1 MRTTYAVTWQDL
13 SGKLSSGKLEL
24 SPEGMIFE
32 GSAGNGPVSMEIG
45 YDEISTIRVARS
57 SADCL
62 YSRPT
67 LVLERRAD
75 APIRVASVAQTGIIS
90 ELAERLAK
98 VLLEERSKSTRLAL
112 VLPLRE
118 GVGEHARPLI
128 AEGPPFDIEASGL
141 ESHHV
146 FVTDSEV
153 VFLFEG
159 ETAAALRLVA
169 GQAHVWTVASA
180 WNELLAGPPRVA
192 EGAYSWARPKTLE
205 GASFASTP
213 GAGDSEGGDLFEP

>member
-1 MRTTYAVTWQDL
+1 MRTTYAVTWQG
-13 SGKLSSGKLEL
+13 SAGEPSSGKLEL
-24 SPEGMIFE
+24 SPEGMVFE
-32 GSAGNGPVSMEIG
+32 GSAGNGPISMEIG

-62 YSRPT
+62 YNRPT

-75 APIRVASVAQTGIIS
+75 APIRIASVAQTGIIS

-98 VLLEERSKSTRLAL
+98 VLLEERSKLSRLAV
-112 VLPLRE
+112 VLPLQD
-118 GVGEHARPLI
+118 GVGDRARSLI
-128 AEGPPFDIEASGL
+128 AKGPPFDLGSSGL

-146 FVTDSEV
+146 FVTDSEA

-159 ETAAALRLVA
+159 ETAAAIRLIA
-169 GQAHVWTVASA
+169 GQAHLWTVASG

-192 EGAYSWARPKTLE
+192 EDAYSWARPKTPE
-205 GASFASTP
+205 GASFTSTP

>member
-1 MRTTYAVTWQDL
+1 MTYAVTWQDL

-32 GSAGNGPVSMEIG
+32 GSAGNGPIRVEIG
-45 YDEISTIRVARS
+45 YDEISTIRVARA

-62 YSRPT
+62 AGRPT
-67 LVLERRAD
+67 LVLERRGD
-75 APIRVASVAQTGIIS
+75 ASISIASVAQTGIVS

-98 VLLEERSKSTRLAL
+98 VLLEERSKLTRLAV
-112 VLPLRE
+112 VLPLQQ
-118 GVGEHARPLI
+118 GVGDRARSLI
-128 AEGPPFDIEASGL
+128 DEGPPFDIEASGL

-159 ETAAALRLVA
+159 ETPAAFRRLA
-169 GQAHVWTVASA
+169 AQAHLSTVASA

-192 EGAYSWARPKTLE
+192 EDAYSWARPKTLD

>member
-1 MRTTYAVTWQDL
+1 MRTTYAVTWEDF
-13 SGKLSSGKLEL
+13 SGASSSGKLEL
-24 SPEGMIFE
+24 TPEGMVFE

-45 YDEISTIRVARS
+45 YDEISTIRVARA

-62 YSRPT
+62 DGRPT
-67 LVLERRAD
+67 LVLERRGD
-75 APIRVASVAQTGIIS
+75 APIRIASVAQTGIIS

-98 VLLEERSKSTRLAL
+98 VMLEERSKLTRLAIL
-112 VLPLRE
+112 LPLQE
-118 GVGEHARPLI
+118 GVEDQARSLI
-128 AEGPPFDIEASGL
+128 AEGPPFDLEASGL

-159 ETAAALRLVA
+159 ETPAAIRRLA
-169 GQAHVWTVASA
+169 AQAHVWTVASA

-192 EGAYSWARPKTLE
+192 EGAYSWARPKPLD

>member
-1 MRTTYAVTWQDL
+1 MRTTYAVTWQGS
-13 SGKLSSGKLEL
+13 SGEPSSGKLEL
-24 SPEGMIFE
+24 SPEGMAFE
-32 GSAGNGPVSMEIG
+32 GSAGNGPVDMEIG

-62 YSRPT
+62 DSRPT

-75 APIRVASVAQTGIIS
+75 APIRIASVAQTGIIS

-98 VLLEERSKSTRLAL
+98 VLLEERSKLSRLAV
-112 VLPLRE
+112 VLPLQD
-118 GVGEHARPLI
+118 GVGDLARSLI
-128 AEGPPFDIEASGL
+128 AKGPPFDIESTGL

-146 FVTDSEV
+146 FITDSEA

-159 ETAAALRLVA
+159 ETAAAIRLLA
-169 GQAHVWTVASA
+169 GQAHLWTVASG

-192 EGAYSWARPKTLE
+192 EDAYSWARPKTLE

>member
-1 MRTTYAVTWQDL
+1 MRTTYAVTWQHS
-13 SGKLSSGKLEL
+13 SGQSSSGKLEL
-24 SPEGMIFE
+24 TPEAMTFE

-45 YDEISTIRVARS
+45 YDEISTIRVARA

-62 YSRPT
+62 AGRPT
-67 LVLERRAD
+67 LVLERRGD
-75 APIRVASVAQTGIIS
+75 APIRIASVAQTGIIS

-98 VLLEERSKSTRLAL
+98 VLLEERSKLSRLAV
-112 VLPLRE
+112 VLPLQD
-118 GVGEHARPLI
+118 GVADRARSLI
-128 AEGPPFDIEASGL
+128 AKGPPFDIEESDL

-159 ETAAALRLVA
+159 EAPAAIRRLA
-169 GQAHVWTVASA
+169 DQAHLWTVASA

-192 EGAYSWARPKTLE
+192 EDAYSWARPKTLE

>member
-1 MRTTYAVTWQDL
+1 MRTTYAVTWQDS
-13 SGKLSSGKLEL
+13 SGESSSGKLEL
-24 SPEGMIFE
+24 TPEGMVFE
-32 GSAGNGPVSMEIG
+32 GSAGNGPVTMEIG
-45 YDEISTIRVARS
+45 YDEISTIRVARA

-62 YSRPT
+62 AGRPT
-67 LVLERRAD
+67 LVLERRDD
-75 APIRVASVAQTGIIS
+75 APIRIGSVAQTGIIS

-118 GVGEHARPLI
+118 GMGDRARSLI
-128 AEGPPFDIEASGL
+128 AEGPPFDIAASGL

-153 VFLFEG
+153 MFLFEG
-159 ETAAALRLVA
+159 ETAAAIRLLA
-169 GQAHVWTVASA
+169 GQAHLWTVASG

-192 EGAYSWARPKTLE
+192 EDAYSWARPKTPD